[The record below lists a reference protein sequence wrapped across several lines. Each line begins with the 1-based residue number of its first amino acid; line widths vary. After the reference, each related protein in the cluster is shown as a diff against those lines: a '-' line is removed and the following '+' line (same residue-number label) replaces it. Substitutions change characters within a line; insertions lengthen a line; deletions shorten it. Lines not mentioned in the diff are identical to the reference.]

1 MVAGIGRYYEPSAL
15 IGGRLWWWPLS
26 PRDPRPPFPRML
38 LAAAHDGK
46 LAGGSEK
53 VARCEDTMR
62 FFDTHCHLND
72 DAYREDLEEV
82 IGRARQQGV
91 EYILVPGYDL
101 PSSVQAVE
109 LAREYEGVYAAVG
122 VHPHDAITYNPA
134 VEKELLR
141 LLADEKVV
149 AVGEIGLDYYYN
161 HSPRERQQEVFRRQ
175 LDLAGEADLP
185 VIIHNREAHQD
196 LFHLLQAAGKQY
208 RGAPRLF
215 RQHRVLPGFG
225 PGVSYFHRGP
235 GDLQERRNCRKWS
248 RRCPLTA
255 CSWRR
260 TPLPTP
266 PPRGRREPAYLLH
279 TAGRSQTQG

>member
-1 MVAGIGRYYEPSAL
+1 
-15 IGGRLWWWPLS
+15 
-26 PRDPRPPFPRML
+26 
-38 LAAAHDGK
+38 
-46 LAGGSEK
+46 
-53 VARCEDTMR
+53 MR

-208 RGAPRLF
+208 RGVLHAYSGSTEM
-215 RQHRVLPGFG
+215 LPGFLALGFHISIGG
-225 PGVSYFHRGP
+225 PVTFK
-235 GDLQERRNCRKWS
+235 NARKLPEVVKAMPID
-248 RRCPLTA
+248 RLLLETDAPYLT
-255 CSWRR
+255 
-260 TPLPTP
+260 PHPY
-266 PPRGRREPAYLLH
+266 RGRRNEPAYLLH
-279 TAGRSQTQG
+279 TAGRVAELKGMSREELAVCTTENAFRVFPRAAAASPAKN